1 MKSVATARG
10 DVNAQRSLAMGVP
23 RNSCYSGDSANGVDT
38 YTRGNGS
45 GTSRQTMR
53 NRRLLGSD
61 WTMCGD
67 FRTRISSPIGLDE
80 EPLHLQL
87 VRNGDR
93 SLHLLLTRDH
103 RIARD

>member
-10 DVNAQRSLAMGVP
+10 DVNVQRSLVMGVP
-23 RNSCYSGDSANGVDT
+23 RKSCYSCNSAMESTPTPAEMAAGPAGRPRATDDCWP
-38 YTRGNGS
+38 RI
-45 GTSRQTMR
+45 
-53 NRRLLGSD
+53 

-67 FRTRISSPIGLDE
+67 FRTRISSPIGLHE

-93 SLHLLLTRDH
+93 SLHLLPTRDH